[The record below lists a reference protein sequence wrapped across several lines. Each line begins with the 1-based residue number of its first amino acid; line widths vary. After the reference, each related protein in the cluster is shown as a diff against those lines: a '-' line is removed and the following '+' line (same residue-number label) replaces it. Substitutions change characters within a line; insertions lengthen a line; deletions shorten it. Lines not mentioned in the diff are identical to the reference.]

1 MEYLLDTH
9 TFIWS
14 MMEPDKLSD
23 EVKNIIEDTSNTI
36 YICTASFWEI
46 SIKTFIKKMNFGIVD
61 IRHFPNIAKSYCFNL
76 LSPDDYDC
84 ITNFELPMKENH
96 KDPFD
101 RMLIHLAIRKNLIML
116 SRNEKF
122 KQYEEDGLQ
131 LKW

>member
-14 MMEPDKLSD
+14 MMEPEKLSED
-23 EVKNIIEDTSNTI
+23 VRNIIEDTSNTI

-46 SIKTFIKKMNFGIVD
+46 SIKTSIKKMNFGIVD
-61 IRHFPNIAKSYCFNL
+61 IRHFPNIAKSYGFNL
-76 LSPDDYDC
+76 LLPEDYDC
-84 ITNFELPMKENH
+84 ITNFELPIKENH

-116 SRNEKF
+116 SRDEKF
-122 KQYEEDGLQ
+122 RQYEEDGLQ